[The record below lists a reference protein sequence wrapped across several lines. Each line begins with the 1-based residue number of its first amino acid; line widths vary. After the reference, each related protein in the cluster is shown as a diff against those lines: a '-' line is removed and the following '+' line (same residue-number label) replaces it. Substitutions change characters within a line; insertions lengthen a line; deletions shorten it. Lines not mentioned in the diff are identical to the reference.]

1 VVASLRRFAM
11 PALVLAAYCAST
23 PLAWAHSIGFSCKL
37 LGDLVRVEAYFSD
50 DTPAIAAHVVVR
62 NEQNAI
68 VAEGRT
74 DDRGVWIFARPA
86 AARYDVTVDGGA
98 GHRLTQKLTIPEL
111 APQPESQ
118 EKAVG
123 DGPLRSEFTRV
134 PWLRLAIGLGIIFF
148 LAVGWL
154 ARARIGRY
162 KASRS

>member
-1 VVASLRRFAM
+1 MSFRRIAVSL
-11 PALVLAAYCAST
+11 LVLAAFCASA
-23 PLAWAHSIGFSCKL
+23 PLALAHAIGFSCKL

-62 NEQNAI
+62 NEENAI

-74 DDRGVWIFARPA
+74 DDRGVWTFARPA

-111 APQPESQ
+111 APQPEKQ
-118 EKAVG
+118 EDAVG
-123 DGPLRSEFTRV
+123 DGPLRSEFTRI
-134 PWLRLAIGLGIIFF
+134 PWQRLAIGLGIIFV

-162 KASRS
+162 RTSRS

>member
-1 VVASLRRFAM
+1 LASLRRFAV
-11 PALVLAAYCAST
+11 PALVLAAFCASASV
-23 PLAWAHSIGFSCKL
+23 AWAHAIGFSCKL

-74 DDRGVWIFARPA
+74 DDRGIWTFARPA
-86 AARYDVTVDGGA
+86 AARYEVTVDGGA
-98 GHRLTQKLTIPEL
+98 GHRLTQKLTIPVP
-111 APQPESQ
+111 AAQPGSQ
-118 EKAVG
+118 ENAVG
-123 DGPLRSEFTRV
+123 DGPPRNEFTRI
-134 PWLRLAIGLGIIFF
+134 PWLRLTIGLGLIFF

-154 ARARIGRY
+154 CRARIGRY

>member
-1 VVASLRRFAM
+1 MASFQRFAM
-11 PALVLAAYCAST
+11 PPLVLAALCASAS
-23 PLAWAHSIGFSCKL
+23 PALAHAIGFSCKL

-74 DDRGVWIFARPA
+74 DDRGVWTFARPA

-98 GHRLTQKLTIPEL
+98 GHRLTQKLTIPEMT
-111 APQPESQ
+111 PQPQSQ

-123 DGPLRSEFTRV
+123 EGPPRSEFTRV
-134 PWLRLAIGLGIIFF
+134 PWLRLGIGLGIIFS
-148 LAVGWL
+148 LAVGWR

-162 KASRS
+162 RASRS